1 MWKHYHIIETTEEL
15 TELLAKQS
23 GLTKIISG
31 GTDLMVEIN
40 SDKWPELDT
49 VWTFRELSH
58 WIKFGR
64 IKTICSTSARL

>member
-49 VWTFRELSH
+49 V
-58 WIKFGR
+58 
-64 IKTICSTSARL
+64 